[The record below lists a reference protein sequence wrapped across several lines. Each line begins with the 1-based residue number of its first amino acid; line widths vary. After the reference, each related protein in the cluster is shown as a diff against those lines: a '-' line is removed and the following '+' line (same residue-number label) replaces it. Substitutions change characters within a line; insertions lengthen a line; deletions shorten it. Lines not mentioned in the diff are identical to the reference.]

1 MTDLTTQKAGELL
14 SENMRTLY
22 LWSLHKTSDPYK
34 AEDLCSDIMLAVMQS
49 APNLKNDDAFFG
61 FVWKVAAN
69 TYKYYLRKLG
79 REIHSELDESIPDT
93 EDVLQDMLFH
103 LCDREQF
110 NTLRRELAF
119 LTERYRICTVAYYY
133 DQMSVKEI
141 AEKYGLTPQTVKF
154 NLFQSRK
161 ILKEGIAME
170 RQFGEKSFKPQP
182 FNFQVIVNGN
192 YNNHFNNLF
201 NRKLTGQI
209 LLSAYYAPMTVDQ
222 LSVELGVANVY
233 LEDEVRLLENYGFL
247 KKYGEK
253 KYQTSLLILTK
264 SYIDAIFDELDEKY
278 QARLKDLIDAM
289 RVKLPAVKAVGF
301 VGSELKDNLLLW
313 DLLAY
318 SCIKAFGAVDKGG
331 NYNHLYD
338 DTSGVCYARGYDNED
353 VKYPFQ
359 SFSGTFRYNDHCM
372 GSKINF
378 DGHRWHGNEVLGKDE
393 IYNGDFFPVFEKEEL
408 DKVLEILGDEFETM
422 KLLMSDIAQLTI
434 DTLKEHSPECAYELI
449 DAYCPHITIWN
460 LCGWFGAAA
469 ENTGALERPA
479 EDELAGII
487 GYKFPVS

>member
-1 MTDLTTQKAGELL
+1 MTTQKAGELL

-34 AEDLCSDIMLAVMQS
+34 AEDLCSDIILAVMQS
-49 APNLKNDDAFFG
+49 APNLKHDDAFFG

-79 REIHSELDESIPDT
+79 RETHSELDENIPDT
-93 EDVLQDMLFH
+93 EDMLLD
-103 LCDREQF
+103 LCDRAQF

-119 LTERYRICTVAYYY
+119 MTERYRICTVAYYY
-133 DQMSVKEI
+133 NQMSVKEI

-161 ILKEGIAME
+161 ILKEGVAME
-170 RQFGEKSFKPQP
+170 RQFGEKSFNPLP
-182 FNFQVIVNGN
+182 FKFQVIVDGII
-192 YNNHFNNLF
+192 NNPFNDLF

-209 LLSAYYAPMTVDQ
+209 LLSAYYEPMTVDQ

-247 KKYGEK
+247 KKHGEK

-264 SYIDAIFDELDEKY
+264 SYIDAIFDKLDEDY
-278 QARLKDLIDAM
+278 QACLKDLIDAM
-289 RVKLPAVKAVGF
+289 RVKLPAVRAVGF
-301 VGSELKDNLLLW
+301 TGNHLKDNLILW
-313 DLLAY
+313 DLFAY
-318 SCIKAFGAVDKGG
+318 SCIAAFRAVDKDC
-331 NYNHLYD
+331 NNHLYD
-338 DTSGVCYARGYDNED
+338 ETSGVCYACGYDDEHI
-353 VKYPFQ
+353 KYPFQ
-359 SFSGTFRYNDHCM
+359 SFSGTFHYNNHCN

-378 DGHRWHGNEVLGKDE
+378 NGHRRHEDGPGFKILSNDE
-393 IYNGDFFPVFEKEEL
+393 TYNGDYFPVFEKEEL
-408 DKVLEILGDEFETM
+408 NKVLEILDSEFESM

-434 DTLKEHSPECAYELI
+434 DTLKEHSPECAFELI
-449 DAYCPHITIWN
+449 DAYCPCITIWN

-487 GYKFPVS
+487 GYKYVSWE

>member
-1 MTDLTTQKAGELL
+1 MTTQKAGELL

-49 APNLKNDDAFFG
+49 APNLKYDDAFFG

-79 REIHSELDESIPDT
+79 RETHSELDENIPDT
-93 EDVLQDMLFH
+93 EDMLLD
-103 LCDREQF
+103 LCDCAQF

-119 LTERYRICTVAYYY
+119 MTERYRICTVAYYY
-133 DQMSVKEI
+133 DQMSIKEI
-141 AEKYGLTPQTVKF
+141 AEKYGITPQTVKF

-182 FNFQVIVNGN
+182 FNFQTIVWTGN
-192 YNNHFNNLF
+192 LNDHFNNLF

-209 LLSAYYAPMTVDQ
+209 LLSAYYEPMTVDQ

-247 KKYGEK
+247 KKHGEK
-253 KYQTSLLILTK
+253 KYQASLLILTK
-264 SYIDAIFDELDEKY
+264 SYIDAIFDKLDEEY

-289 RVKLPAVKAVGF
+289 RVKLPAVRAVGF
-301 VGSELKDNLLLW
+301 TGSGLKDNLILW

-318 SCIKAFGAVDKGG
+318 SCIKAFWAVGKGC
-331 NYNHLYD
+331 NNNHLYD
-338 DTSGVCYARGYDNED
+338 NTSGVCYACGYNDED
-353 VKYPFQ
+353 IKYPYQ
-359 SFSGTFRYNDHCM
+359 SFSGTFNFNDHHC

-378 DGHRWHGNEVLGKDE
+378 NGHRQHEDGSGFLDNDE
-393 IYNGDFFPVFEKEEL
+393 TFSGDYFPVFEKEEL
-408 DKVLEILGDEFETM
+408 NKVLEILDSEFESM

-449 DAYCPHITIWN
+449 DAYCPHITLWD

-487 GYKFPVS
+487 GYTFTP

>member
-1 MTDLTTQKAGELL
+1 
-14 SENMRTLY
+14 MRTLY

-49 APNLKNDDAFFG
+49 APKLKHDDAFFG

-79 REIHSELDESIPDT
+79 RDAHLELDENIPDM
-93 EDVLQDMLFH
+93 EDLLLDF
-103 LCDREQF
+103 CDRTQF

-119 LTERYRICTVAYYY
+119 MTEKYRICTVAYYY
-133 DQMSVKEI
+133 DQMSVKQI
-141 AEKYGLTPQTVKF
+141 AETYGLTPQTVKF

-170 RQFGEKSFKPQP
+170 RQFGEKSFNPLP
-182 FNFQVIVNGN
+182 FNFRTIVRGN
-192 YNNHFNNLF
+192 LNAHFQNLF

-209 LLSAYYAPMTVDQ
+209 LLSAYYEPMTVEQ

-247 KKYGEK
+247 KKHGEK

-264 SYIDAIFDELDEKY
+264 SYIDTIFDKLDEKY
-278 QARLKDLIDAM
+278 QARLKGLIDAM
-289 RVKLPAVKAVGF
+289 RVKLPAIRAVGF
-301 VGSELKDNLLLW
+301 TGSDLKDNLILW

-318 SCIKAFGAVDKGG
+318 SCIKAFLAVDKGG
-331 NYNHLYD
+331 NYKHLYD
-338 DTSGVCYARGYDNED
+338 NTSGVCYACGYDDKNI
-353 VKYPFQ
+353 KYPYQ
-359 SFSGTFRYNDHCM
+359 SFSGIFSFSEHRC

-378 DGHRWHGNEVLGKDE
+378 NGHRRHENGSGSDSGFGFGNLNNDE
-393 IYNGDFFPVFEKEEL
+393 TFSGDYFPVFEKEEFN
-408 DKVLEILGDEFETM
+408 KVLEILGSEFEGM
-422 KLLMSDIAQLTI
+422 RLLMSDIAQLTI

-449 DAYCPHITIWN
+449 DAYCPHITIWDT
-460 LCGWFGAAA
+460 CGWFGATA

-487 GYKFPVS
+487 GYKYVP

>member
-1 MTDLTTQKAGELL
+1 MTSQKAGELL

-49 APNLKNDDAFFG
+49 APNLKYDDAFFG

-69 TYKYYLRKLG
+69 TYKYYLRKLS
-79 REIHSELDESIPDT
+79 REAHSELDENIPDT
-93 EDVLQDMLFH
+93 EDMLLD
-103 LCDREQF
+103 LCDRAQF

-133 DQMSVKEI
+133 DQMSIKEI
-141 AEKYGLTPQTVKF
+141 AEKYGITPQTVKF

-182 FNFQVIVNGN
+182 FNFQTIVWRGN
-192 YNNHFNNLF
+192 LNNHFKNLF

-209 LLSAYYAPMTVDQ
+209 LLSAYYEPMTVDQ

-247 KKYGEK
+247 KKHGEK

-264 SYIDAIFDELDEKY
+264 SYIDTIFEKLDEKY

-289 RVKLPAVKAVGF
+289 RVKLPAVRAVGF
-301 VGSELKDNLLLW
+301 TGSNLKDNLILW

-318 SCIKAFGAVDKGG
+318 SCIKAFWAVDKDC
-331 NYNHLYD
+331 NHKHLYD
-338 DTSGVCYARGYDNED
+338 NTSGVCYACSYDYED
-353 VKYPFQ
+353 IKYPYQ
-359 SFSGTFRYNDHCM
+359 SFSGTFNFNDHRR

-378 DGHRWHGNEVLGKDE
+378 NGHRPHEDSSGFGILNNDE
-393 IYNGDFFPVFEKEEL
+393 TFSGDYFPVFEKEEL
-408 DKVLEILGDEFETM
+408 NKVLEILDSEFEGM

-487 GYKFPVS
+487 GYKFKFTP

>member
-1 MTDLTTQKAGELL
+1 MTDLTTQKAGELI

-22 LWSLHKTSDPYK
+22 LWALHKTSDPYK
-34 AEDLCSDIMLAVMQS
+34 AEDLCSDVMLAVMQS
-49 APNLKNDDAFFG
+49 APSLKHDDAFFG

-69 TYKYYLRKLG
+69 TYKHYLRKLG
-79 REIHSELDESIPDT
+79 RETHSELDEDIPSPD
-93 EDVLQDMLFH
+93 DVLQD
-103 LCDREQF
+103 LCDRTQF

-119 LTERYRICTVAYYY
+119 MTEKYRICTVAYYY
-133 DQMSVKEI
+133 DQMSIKEI

-182 FNFQVIVNGN
+182 FDFRVIVSGSL
-192 YNNHFNNLF
+192 NNHFNNLF

-247 KKYGEK
+247 KKHGER
-253 KYQTSLLILTK
+253 KYQTNLLILTK

-278 QARLKDLIDAM
+278 KDRLKSIIDAM
-289 RVKLPAVKAVGF
+289 RAKLPAVKAVGF
-301 VGSELKDNLLLW
+301 AGSHLKDNLILW
-313 DLLAY
+313 DLFAY
-318 SCIKAFGAVDKGG
+318 FCIKSFQAVDQGCK
-331 NYNHLYD
+331 YTPLYD
-338 DTSGVCYARGYDNED
+338 DTSGVCFARNYHDI
-353 VKYPFQ
+353 KYPYQ
-359 SFSGTFRYNDHCM
+359 SFSGSFQRNERYA

-378 DGHRWHGNEVLGKDE
+378 NGHRPHEKDANPGSMFHDE
-393 IYNGDFFPVFEKEEL
+393 TYGGDYFPVFEKEEL
-408 DKVLEILGDEFETM
+408 NQVLKILSDEFESM
-422 KLLMSDIAQLTI
+422 RQFMSDVAQLTI
-434 DTLKEHSPECAYELI
+434 EILKEHSPECAYPFI
-449 DAYCPHITIWN
+449 DAYCPHVTVWE
-460 LCGWFGAAA
+460 LCGWLGAAA

-487 GYKFPVS
+487 GYKFQPWE

>member
-1 MTDLTTQKAGELL
+1 MTTQKAGELL

-49 APNLKNDDAFFG
+49 APSLKHDDAFFG

-79 REIHSELDESIPDT
+79 RETHSELDENIPDT
-93 EDVLQDMLFH
+93 EDMLLD
-103 LCDREQF
+103 LCDRAQF

-119 LTERYRICTVAYYY
+119 MTERYRICTVAYYY
-133 DQMSVKEI
+133 NQMSVKEI

-161 ILKEGIAME
+161 ILKEGVAME
-170 RQFGEKSFKPQP
+170 RQFGEKSFNPLP
-182 FNFQVIVNGN
+182 FKFQVIVDGII
-192 YNNHFNNLF
+192 NNPFNDLF

-209 LLSAYYAPMTVDQ
+209 LLSAYYEPMTVDQ

-247 KKYGEK
+247 KKHGVK

-264 SYIDAIFDELDEKY
+264 SDIDAIFDKLDEEY
-278 QARLKDLIDAM
+278 QACLKDLIDAM
-289 RVKLPAVKAVGF
+289 RVKLPAVRAVGF
-301 VGSELKDNLLLW
+301 TGNHLKDNLILW
-313 DLLAY
+313 DLFAY
-318 SCIKAFGAVDKGG
+318 SCIEAFRAVDKAC
-331 NYNHLYD
+331 NNHLYD
-338 DTSGVCYARGYDNED
+338 ETSGVCYACGYDDED
-353 VKYPFQ
+353 IKYPYQ
-359 SFSGTFRYNDHCM
+359 NFSGLFHFNDHCC

-378 DGHRWHGNEVLGKDE
+378 NGHRRHEDGSGFEILSNDE
-393 IYNGDFFPVFEKEEL
+393 TYSGDYFPVFEKEEL
-408 DKVLEILGDEFETM
+408 NKVLEILDSEFESM

-434 DTLKEHSPECAYELI
+434 DTLKEHSPECAFELI
-449 DAYCPHITIWN
+449 DAYCPRITIWN

-487 GYKFPVS
+487 GYKYMPWE

>member
-1 MTDLTTQKAGELL
+1 MTTQKAGELI

-34 AEDLCSDIMLAVMQS
+34 AEDLCSDIILAVMQS

-61 FVWKVAAN
+61 FIWKVASN
-69 TYKYYLRKLG
+69 TYKYYLRKLDC
-79 REIHSELDESIPDT
+79 EAHSELDESIPDT
-93 EDVLQDMLFH
+93 EDVLLD
-103 LCDREQF
+103 LCDRAQF

-119 LTERYRICTVAYYY
+119 MTEKYRICTIAYYY

-182 FNFQVIVNGN
+182 FHFQVIVKGN
-192 YNNHFNNLF
+192 DNNHFNNLF
-201 NRKLTGQI
+201 NRKITGQI
-209 LLSAYYAPMTVDQ
+209 LISAYYEPMTVDQ

-247 KKYGEK
+247 KKHGEK
-253 KYQTSLLILTK
+253 KFQTSLLILTK
-264 SYIDAIFDELDEKY
+264 GYIESIFEKLDEKY
-278 QARLKDLIDAM
+278 QIRLKDIIDAM
-289 RVKLPAVKAVGF
+289 RVKLPAVRAVGF
-301 VGSELKDNLLLW
+301 TGCGIKDNLILW
-313 DLLAY
+313 DLFAY
-318 SCIKAFGAVDKGG
+318 SCIKSFWSVDKGG
-331 NYNHLYD
+331 NFSHLYD
-338 DTSGVCYARGYDNED
+338 TTSGVCYAFGYDFED
-353 VKYPFQ
+353 IKYPYQ
-359 SFSGTFRYNDHCM
+359 GFSGTFNANDHR
-372 GSKINF
+372 GSRINF
-378 DGHRWHGNEVLGKDE
+378 GGHRVHCFGAVCGGLGSDE
-393 IYNGDFFPVFEKEEL
+393 TYNGDCIPVFEKEEL
-408 DKVLEILGDEFETM
+408 DKVQEILGSEFESM
-422 KLLMSDIAQLTI
+422 RLLMSDIAQLTI

-469 ENTGALERPA
+469 ENTGALERPG
-479 EDELAGII
+479 EDELAGIV
-487 GYKFPVS
+487 GYKFGTAWE

>member
-1 MTDLTTQKAGELL
+1 MTTQKAGELL

-34 AEDLCSDIMLAVMQS
+34 AEDLCSDIILAVMQS

-61 FVWKVAAN
+61 FIWKVASN

-79 REIHSELDESIPDT
+79 RETHSELDESIPDT
-93 EDVLQDMLFH
+93 EDVLLD
-103 LCDREQF
+103 LCDRAQF

-119 LTERYRICTVAYYY
+119 MTEKYRICTVAYYY

-182 FNFQVIVNGN
+182 FNFQVIVKGN
-192 YNNHFNNLF
+192 SNDHFNNLF

-209 LLSAYYAPMTVDQ
+209 LLSAYYEPMTVDQ

-247 KKYGEK
+247 KRHGEK

-264 SYIDAIFDELDEKY
+264 GYIESIFDKLDKQY
-278 QARLKDLIDAM
+278 QARLKDIIDAM
-289 RVKLPAVKAVGF
+289 RLKLPAVRAVGF
-301 VGSELKDNLLLW
+301 AGSDLKDNLILW

-318 SCIKAFGAVDKGG
+318 SCIKAFGAVDKGCS
-331 NYNHLYD
+331 YIHLYD
-338 DTSGVCYARGYDNED
+338 NTSGVCYADGYDNED
-353 VKYPFQ
+353 VKYPYQ
-359 SFSGTFRYNDHCM
+359 GFSGTFYPNDHYS
-372 GSKINF
+372 GSRINF
-378 DGHRWHGNEVLGKDE
+378 GGHRVHNFGAVCGGLGSDE
-393 IYNGDFFPVFEKEEL
+393 TYNGDYFPVFEKEEL
-408 DKVLEILGDEFETM
+408 DKVQEILGSEFESM
-422 KLLMSDIAQLTI
+422 RLLMSDIAQLTI

-449 DAYCPHITIWN
+449 DACCPHITIWN

-479 EDELAGII
+479 EDELAGIV
-487 GYKFPVS
+487 GYN

>member
-1 MTDLTTQKAGELL
+1 MTTQKAGELL

-49 APNLKNDDAFFG
+49 APNLKHDDAFFG

-79 REIHSELDESIPDT
+79 RDVFSELDENIPDT
-93 EDVLQDMLFH
+93 EDMLLD
-103 LCDREQF
+103 LCDRAQF

-119 LTERYRICTVAYYY
+119 MTERYRICTVAYYY
-133 DQMSVKEI
+133 NQMSVKEI

-161 ILKEGIAME
+161 ILKEGVAME
-170 RQFGEKSFKPQP
+170 RQFGEKSFNPLP
-182 FNFQVIVNGN
+182 FKFQVIVDGS
-192 YNNHFNNLF
+192 FNNPFNDLF

-209 LLSAYYAPMTVDQ
+209 LLSAYYEPMTVDQ

-247 KKYGEK
+247 KKHGEK

-264 SYIDAIFDELDEKY
+264 SYIDAIFDKLDEKY
-278 QARLKDLIDAM
+278 RARLKNIIDAM
-289 RVKLPAVKAVGF
+289 RAKLPTVRDVGF
-301 VGSELKDNLLLW
+301 AGCDLKDNLILW
-313 DLLAY
+313 DLFAY
-318 SCIKAFGAVDKGG
+318 SCIVAFRDVDKGC
-331 NYNHLYD
+331 NYSHLYD
-338 DTSGVCYARGYDNED
+338 NTSGVCYACGYDDED
-353 VKYPFQ
+353 IKYPFQ
-359 SFSGTFRYNDHCM
+359 GFSETFQYNNHCN

-378 DGHRWHGNEVLGKDE
+378 NGHRCHESGPGDGILSNEE
-393 IYNGDFFPVFEKEEL
+393 TYSGDYFPVFEKEEL
-408 DKVLEILGDEFETM
+408 NKVLKILVSEFEDM
-422 KLLMSDIAQLTI
+422 KLFMSDIAQLTI
-434 DTLKEHSPECAYELI
+434 DTLKEHSPECAYTLI
-449 DAYCPHITIWN
+449 DAYCPYITIGN

-479 EDELAGII
+479 KDELAGII
-487 GYKFPVS
+487 GYKYVPWE